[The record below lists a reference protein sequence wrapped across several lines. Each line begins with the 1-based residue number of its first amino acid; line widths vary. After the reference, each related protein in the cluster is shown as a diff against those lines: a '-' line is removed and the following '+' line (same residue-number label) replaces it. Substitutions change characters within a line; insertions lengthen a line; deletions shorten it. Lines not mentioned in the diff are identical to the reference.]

1 MWQAVGVSMLH
12 TCAVL
17 DMLVENVIML
27 LIKHMYL
34 NKFMYPSD
42 AFEIERDKKK
52 NGTLN
57 SYFEI
62 WKAIQW
68 F

>member
-1 MWQAVGVSMLH
+1 MLH

-17 DMLVENVIML
+17 DMLVENVVML
-27 LIKHMYL
+27 LIKQMYL

>member
-1 MWQAVGVSMLH
+1 MLH

-17 DMLVENVIML
+17 DMLVENVVML
-27 LIKHMYL
+27 LIKQMYL

-57 SYFEI
+57 MYFEI
-62 WKAIQW
+62 RKAI
-68 F
+68 

>member
-1 MWQAVGVSMLH
+1 MCS
-12 TCAVL
+12 VL

-57 SYFEI
+57 MYFEI
-62 WKAIQW
+62 RKAI
-68 F
+68 